1 MLRLFKGFKMAKG
14 SSRIALYELVNKA
27 RFKSAQQKVLAD
39 VEYRKSGQVPATAAE
54 PKTELDAEKA
64 ESPVIQSPVDEAI
77 SSKPSSVWNVR
88 PKTVRI
94 YPDRIEMC
102 FSWQTAIIGLL
113 ALVTILL
120 VFFKLGQIY
129 SLKKSEAK
137 KTSQAAVAVENIMPQ
152 AKPSQPANAA
162 KQAPA
167 PKMVEPM
174 GNNIIVIASHPLSSH
189 LEPVKQYFAG
199 FGIATEII
207 KKDNRFMLVT
217 QERFDSV
224 EKPGSDGFEMRK
236 KIIAI
241 GANYKPPAS
250 SGFEPFGPKP
260 FQDAYGMKVN

>member
-1 MLRLFKGFKMAKG
+1 MAKG

-39 VEYRKSGQVPATAAE
+39 VEYRKSGQMPATGAE
-54 PKTELDAEKA
+54 PKPELNAEKA
-64 ESPVIQSPVDEAI
+64 ESPVIQSPVDEAVI
-77 SSKPSSVWNVR
+77 SKPSAVWNVR
-88 PKTVRI
+88 PKAVRI

-120 VFFKLGQIY
+120 VFFRLGQIY

-137 KTSQAAVAVENIMPQ
+137 KTPQAAAVENIMPQ
-152 AKPSQPANAA
+152 AKPSQAANAD
-162 KQAPA
+162 KQSAA

-199 FGIATEII
+199 FGITTEII

-217 QERFDSV
+217 QERFDNV
-224 EKPGSDGFEMRK
+224 EKPGSDGLEMRK

-260 FQDAYGMKVN
+260 FQDAYGMKTN